1 MDFLYRLGIICA
13 ANLLAILPIAFWVY
27 LFLRKDRINPEP
39 KKWLIGCFAAGML
52 IAPIIIGYE
61 TFLIN
66 NSVYLANLP
75 VLTFRA
81 IVVLGGAAVEEIV
94 KFLIIYIILRYNPYF
109 DEPMDAVIYLVM
121 GAAGFAL
128 VENVMVSA
136 GLIGDRQTFLTIF
149 STLFGRFIGANLLH
163 ILTASL
169 IGLIWGLLAKRN
181 IGWNKSKKGIAIG
194 LLAGILI
201 HTIFNFFVFT
211 YSASAMTYLSLWL
224 LFFII
229 LLMSEL
235 KKLDISDSLFF
246 RSRFID

>member
-13 ANLLAILPIAFWVY
+13 ANLLAILPVAFWVY
-27 LFLRKDRINPEP
+27 LFLRRDKINPEP

-52 IAPIIIGYE
+52 ISPVIIGYE

-66 NSVYLANLP
+66 NSVYLASLP
-75 VLTFRA
+75 VPAFRA
-81 IVVLGGAAVEEIV
+81 IVVLGGAIVEEAV
-94 KFLIIYIILRYNPYF
+94 KFFIIYLILRYNPYF
-109 DEPMDAVIYLVM
+109 DEPLDAVIYLVM

-136 GLIGDRQTFLTIF
+136 NLVVEGQQLLTIF
-149 STLFGRFIGANLLH
+149 GTLFGRFIGANLLH
-163 ILTASL
+163 VLTASL
-169 IGLIWGLLAKRN
+169 IGLIWGLLAKKN
-181 IGWNKSKKGIAIG
+181 VGWDKSKKGIALG
-194 LLAGILI
+194 LLAGVII

-211 YSASAMTYLSLWL
+211 YGGKAMIYLSLWL

-229 LLMSEL
+229 LVISEL

>member
-1 MDFLYRLGIICA
+1 MDVVYRLGIIFA
-13 ANLLAILPIAFWVY
+13 ANFLAILPVAFWVY
-27 LFLRKDRINPEP
+27 LFLRRDKINPEP
-39 KKWLIGCFAAGML
+39 KKWLMGCFAAGML
-52 IAPIIIGYE
+52 ISPIIIGYE

-66 NSVYLANLP
+66 NSVYLASLP
-75 VLTFRA
+75 VPVFRA
-81 IVVLGGAAVEEIV
+81 IVVLGGAIVEEAV
-94 KFLIIYIILRYNPYF
+94 KFFIIYLILRYNPYF
-109 DEPMDAVIYLVM
+109 DEPLDAVIYLVM

-136 GLIGDRQTFLTIF
+136 NLVVEGQQLLTIF
-149 STLFGRFIGANLLH
+149 GTLFGRFIGANLLH

-169 IGLIWGLLAKRN
+169 IGLIWGLLAKQN
-181 IGWNKSKKGIAIG
+181 VGWDKSKKGIALG
-194 LLAGILI
+194 LLVGVII

-211 YSASAMTYLSLWL
+211 YGGRAMTYLSLWL

-229 LLMSEL
+229 LVISEL